1 MENVNSM
8 VLVGK
13 RKFLKKDK
21 SGYCYMVGFLREF
34 VAEEKEEGALG
45 YATKESFVTEAV
57 YNQIG
62 ASDINREFVFEY
74 GINRFG
80 NPDICGIRFAEGK

>member
-1 MENVNSM
+1 MENVSSM
-8 VLVGK
+8 ILVGK

-21 SGYCYMVGFLREF
+21 SGYCFMVGFLREF

-45 YATKESFVTEAV
+45 YATKETFVTEAV

-80 NPDICGIRFAEGK
+80 NPDICGIRFADK

>member
-1 MENVNSM
+1 MESVGSM

-21 SGYCYMVGFLREF
+21 SGYCFMVGFLREF
-34 VAEEKEEGALG
+34 VAEEQEEGAVG
-45 YATKESFVTEAV
+45 YAVKESFVTEAV

-62 ASDINREFVFEY
+62 SSDINREFVFEY

-80 NPDICGIRFAEGK
+80 NPDICGIRFAEK